1 MFDKQLEEFKQRVKL
16 QTMKENEGKRDWED
30 VEKEL
35 TEKLETLTE
44 IAQKIDADNIRLM
57 KKNNELKIEFL
68 SQENDRDLL
77 IQQLLAEKKRY
88 HKIQSKKEKLEPE
101 GFKVK
106 IEFEEKNKLAFEQS
120 SAYGVNTISHMH
132 GGGGGIGNMKTR
144 LTSAKATL
152 AGRISTAKGPRKPMG
167 MGGFTSQQ

>member
-1 MFDKQLEEFKQRVKL
+1 
-16 QTMKENEGKRDWED
+16 MKENEGKRDWED

-88 HKIQSKKEKLEPE
+88 HKI
-101 GFKVK
+101 
-106 IEFEEKNKLAFEQS
+106 
-120 SAYGVNTISHMH
+120 
-132 GGGGGIGNMKTR
+132 
-144 LTSAKATL
+144 
-152 AGRISTAKGPRKPMG
+152 
-167 MGGFTSQQ
+167 

>member
-88 HKIQSKKEKLEPE
+88 HKI
-101 GFKVK
+101 
-106 IEFEEKNKLAFEQS
+106 
-120 SAYGVNTISHMH
+120 
-132 GGGGGIGNMKTR
+132 
-144 LTSAKATL
+144 
-152 AGRISTAKGPRKPMG
+152 
-167 MGGFTSQQ
+167 